1 MATKKVAK
9 KAAAKK
15 TAAKKTSSSKPC
27 RILRINSNG
36 SITPPYLTLNDNE
49 CVRLRSPEGF
59 DADVTL
65 IIKLTAGGGGPI
77 TIHS

>member
-1 MATKKVAK
+1 MATK

-15 TAAKKTSSSKPC
+15 PC
-27 RILRINSNG
+27 KILKINPDG
-36 SITPPYLTLNDNE
+36 SITPPSLKLKTNE

-59 DADVTL
+59 SVDMKLVITL
-65 IIKLTAGGGGPI
+65 SAGGGGPI